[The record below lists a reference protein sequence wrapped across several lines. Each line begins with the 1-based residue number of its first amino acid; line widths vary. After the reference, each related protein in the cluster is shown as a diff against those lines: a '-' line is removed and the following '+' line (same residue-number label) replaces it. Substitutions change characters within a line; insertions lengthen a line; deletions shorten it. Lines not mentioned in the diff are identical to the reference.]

1 MGIFGDLKGK
11 IFDAVGMGDEP
22 DAKSD
27 ATITKSEATD
37 AKNDGKGWF
46 DKGMSDEDLKAMLT
60 KKADAKGQKL
70 NWETSI
76 ADLMR
81 LVDMDPSLDNRK
93 GLAQE
98 LGYKGE
104 LNGSAEMN
112 IWLHKQ
118 VMEKLSKGGDLN

>member
-11 IFDAVGMGDEP
+11 IFGVDSEPETKSAVTEAVSAAAE
-22 DAKSD
+22 AKSD
-27 ATITKSEATD
+27 E
-37 AKNDGKGWF
+37 KGWF
-46 DKGMSDEDLKAMLT
+46 AKGMSDQDLKAMLA

-93 GLAQE
+93 ELANE

-118 VMEKLSKGGDLN
+118 VMDKLSKGGDLN